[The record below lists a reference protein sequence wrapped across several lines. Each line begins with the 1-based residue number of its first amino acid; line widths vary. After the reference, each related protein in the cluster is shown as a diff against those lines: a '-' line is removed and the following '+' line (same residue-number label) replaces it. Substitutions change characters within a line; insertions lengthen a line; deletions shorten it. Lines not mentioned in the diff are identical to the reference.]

1 MKKRMKRLAAMLLL
15 GCMVAGSVPGG
26 LVYAEES
33 DQVSDLT
40 EDNGTGDVQEAED
53 EQIPENDVEEAEDE
67 QASENDVEEAEDD
80 QTSGN
85 NVHEAEDNQA
95 SESDVQEIDD
105 AEKIQESDG
114 KETGDQNEESIE
126 AQASENSIIEK
137 NADAINYVIVESPYL
152 ETPGTER
159 IAVSYGDGSEN
170 ISDATSDRKR

>member
-1 MKKRMKRLAAMLLL
+1 MKKKNEKTGGDAAVRMHGGRQ
-15 GCMVAGSVPGG
+15 CFGG

-40 EDNGTGDVQEAED
+40 EDTGTGDVQEAED
-53 EQIPENDVEEAEDE
+53 EQIPKNDVEEAEDE

-85 NVHEAEDNQA
+85 NVHEAEDNQT

-126 AQASENSIIEK
+126 AQA
-137 NADAINYVIVESPYL
+137 L
-152 ETPGTER
+152 
-159 IAVSYGDGSEN
+159 
-170 ISDATSDRKR
+170 RKQHY